1 MSAASSPTSAASPKI
16 LAPSSSYVVNKPLG
30 PNTGALQTPS
40 IFTNKEWIV
49 PPRPKPGRKPAADTP
64 PTKRKAQNRAAQR
77 AFRERR
83 AARVGELEEQMKKM
97 EEEDQKEQEELRTYI
112 RQLETDIEI
121 CNNTLLSWREKN
133 QQLENSLAE
142 EKRLRE
148 NAEAEASIFRHGRT
162 SGTDAVPLPPRRTSA
177 QRPASPIRSQK
188 ELAGSSEYDSPPVGC
203 GNCNENSRCECLEQA
218 LNMGSFTANTSDPH
232 VKRPHSP
239 PSITDNKRTCPDPSD
254 DTEIDFTPQFSSK
267 GQSNLSTAPSAAS
280 IPTTA
285 NPDPCGF
292 CQDGTPCICAE
303 MALEATRNISCSREQ
318 SFNSKSLLDNN
329 APANPCVNGP
339 GTCAKCLS
347 DPNST
352 LFCKSLAATREGY
365 RVAKPSTLSTSTAHS
380 SKSSSTAAMPSYG
393 GNNSNSNQAITGITL
408 SCADAYETLSR
419 HPAFEQASQEL
430 STWMPKLA
438 TVPGGTQRTAFEV
451 EAASVMG
458 VLKFFD
464 RRFGSQQRRGSVQR
478 KDDDCY

>member
-1 MSAASSPTSAASPKI
+1 MSTASSPTSAASPKV
-16 LAPSSSYVVNKPLG
+16 LAPSSSYVVNKPLAS
-30 PNTGALQTPS
+30 NGAMQTPS

-49 PPRPKPGRKPAADTP
+49 PPRPKPGRKPAADIP

-97 EEEDQKEQEELRTYI
+97 EEEDQKEQEELRAYI
-112 RQLETDIEI
+112 HQLETDIEI

-133 QQLENSLAE
+133 QQLESSLAE
-142 EKRLRE
+142 EKRRRE
-148 NAEAEASIFRHGRT
+148 NAEAEASVFRHGRT
-162 SGTDAVPLPPRRTSA
+162 NSTDAVPLPPRRTSA
-177 QRPASPIRSQK
+177 HRPASPVKSQK
-188 ELAGSSEYDSPPVGC
+188 QLPASSEYDSPPVDC
-203 GNCNENSRCECLEQA
+203 GNCDENSRCECLEQA
-218 LNMGSFTANTSDPH
+218 LNMSSFTANTSDPH

-239 PSITDNKRTCPDPSD
+239 PSVTDNKRTCPDPPVE
-254 DTEIDFTPQFSSK
+254 TEIDFTSQFSSK
-267 GQSNLSTAPSAAS
+267 GQSNLSTAPSPAS
-280 IPTTA
+280 ISTTA

-303 MALEATRNISCSREQ
+303 MALEATKTISYPREQ
-318 SFNSKSLLDNN
+318 SFNSKTLLNNN
-329 APANPCVNGP
+329 APVNPCINGP

-365 RVAKPSTLSTSTAHS
+365 RVAKSSTLPTSATHG
-380 SKSSSTAAMPSYG
+380 SKSSSAAPTPSYG

-438 TVPGGTQRTAFEV
+438 TVPGGAQRTAFEV

-464 RRFGSQQRRGSVQR
+464 RRFGSQQRRGSGQGEYE
-478 KDDDCY
+478 DCY